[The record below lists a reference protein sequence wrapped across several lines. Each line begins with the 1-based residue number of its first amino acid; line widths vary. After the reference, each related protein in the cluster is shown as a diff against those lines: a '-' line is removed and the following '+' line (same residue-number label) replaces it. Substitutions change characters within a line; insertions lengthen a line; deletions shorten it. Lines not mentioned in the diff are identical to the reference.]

1 MLYIP
6 VCFMSCV
13 ASVDVCLVTFS
24 SVREESK
31 TENINKTER
40 KEYLIYE
47 LNGYSHLNHSHFKNT
62 KLK

>member
-1 MLYIP
+1 
-6 VCFMSCV
+6 MSCV
-13 ASVDVCLVTFS
+13 ASADVCSVTFS
-24 SVREESK
+24 SVKEEST